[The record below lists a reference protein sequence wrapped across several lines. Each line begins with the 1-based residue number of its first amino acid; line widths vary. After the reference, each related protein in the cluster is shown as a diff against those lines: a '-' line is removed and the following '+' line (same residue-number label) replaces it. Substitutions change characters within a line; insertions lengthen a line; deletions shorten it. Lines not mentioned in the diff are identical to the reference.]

1 MKELLEPKH
10 FWDNL
15 LSFIEDGKVIPVV
28 GPRLVIVETD
38 EGKISLYRHLAQRL
52 AKDMG
57 VSIDD
62 LPPDYYLNDVVYRL
76 LDNGKRA
83 EDIYPRIRILLQ
95 GMSFSLPG
103 PLLDLAAILPFKLFV
118 SLTFDNLLAKAINEK
133 RFRGE
138 ARTQEIAY
146 SLRAPHADLSQDWKK
161 STNPVVYQFFGKVS
175 TSRDYVIC
183 DDDLMECFHTMQM
196 HDRKPDVLLDELR
209 TSHLL
214 LLGCHLSDWPARFFL
229 RIAKNQQLSQQR
241 SEMEVLVDKEMAQD
255 SDLARFLKQFSYK
268 TIIWPDR
275 TDEFV
280 ADLAK
285 LWQERHPFIVEPDE
299 GKISRDSDGSG
310 PAMEPG
316 AIFLSYASEDLE
328 IAQRIKS
335 MLEDVHCDVWFDK
348 RQLEPGDEWDRKI
361 RTNIDNCSL
370 FVPILSPA
378 TAARP
383 HGYFRKE
390 WALASRRADE
400 FFEGSPF
407 IFPVTIEGAP
417 VPDAFRRF
425 QSTPVSNGLV
435 APELARKLFQLQ
447 RDYRRPKQ
455 VA

>member
-1 MKELLEPKH
+1 MKELLEPNH
-10 FWDNL
+10 FWENL

-38 EGKISLYRHLAQRL
+38 QGKISLYRHLAQQL

-57 VSIDD
+57 ARIDD

-76 LDNGKRA
+76 LDNGKRT

-95 GMSFSLPG
+95 GTSFPLSG
-103 PLLDLAAILPFKLFV
+103 PLLDLAAISQFRLFV

-133 RFRGE
+133 RFGGE
-138 ARTQEIAY
+138 ARTREIAY

-161 STNPVVYQFFGKVS
+161 STNPIVYQFFGKVS

-183 DDDLMECFHTMQM
+183 DDDLMEFFHTMQI

-241 SEMEVLVDKEMAQD
+241 SEIEVLADKEMAQD
-255 SDLARFLKQFSYK
+255 ADLARFLKQFSYK

-280 ADLAK
+280 AELAK
-285 LWQERHPFIVEPDE
+285 RWQERHPVPPLLPPEPDE
-299 GKISRDSDGSG
+299 TD

-328 IAQRIKS
+328 IAQRVKS
-335 MLEDVHCDVWFDK
+335 MLEDVRCDVWFDK

-370 FVPILSPA
+370 FVPIVSAA

-407 IFPVTIEGAP
+407 IFPVTIDGTT

-425 QSTPVSNGLV
+425 QSTPLSNGLV
-435 APELARKLFQLQ
+435 APEFSRKLSQLQ
-447 RDYRRPKQ
+447 RDYRRPRQ
-455 VA
+455 AA